1 MKCIVSNTQH
11 DNDWNTPPNWVVIP
25 LTENNRQVVAG
36 LPGALQDVLEYKF
49 LTEVEIHVD
58 LPEVY
63 FTDSDIVLEALGDE
77 DIYDTDYK
85 IIEVDIDLLRECAD
99 SNHLLCSGMVKLDE
113 RRYYTAYHCNN
124 HDWQSASFEFGDM
137 VVQ

>member
-11 DNDWNTPPNWVVIP
+11 DNEWNAPPNWVVIP
-25 LTENNRQVVAG
+25 CSADNHQVVIE
-36 LPGALQDVLEYKF
+36 LEMALQDVRRYKL
-49 LTEVEIHVD
+49 LTEVEVHAE

-77 DIYDTDYK
+77 DIWGTDYK
-85 IIEVDIDLLRECAD
+85 IVEIDLDLLRECAD

>member
-85 IIEVDIDLLRECAD
+85 IIEVDIDLLREVTD
-99 SNHLLCSGMVKLDE
+99 RRYDLCSGRVSVDDRGSLI
-113 RRYYTAYHCNN
+113 AYHYNN
-124 HDWQSASFEFGDM
+124 HDWQSAAFGFSDM

>member
-11 DNDWNTPPNWVVIP
+11 DNEWNAPPNWVVVP
-25 LTENNRQVVAG
+25 LTEDNRKVIRSLYLVLA
-36 LPGALQDVLEYKF
+36 DVRRGMV
-49 LTEVEIHVD
+49 LTEIEIHEE

-77 DIYDTDYK
+77 DIWDTDYK
-85 IIEVDIDLLRECAD
+85 IIEVDIDLLREVTD
-99 SNHLLCSGMVKLDE
+99 RRYDLCSGMIKLDE
-113 RRYYTAYHCNN
+113 RRYYTAYHYNN
-124 HDWQSASFEFGDM
+124 HDWQSAAFEFSDI